1 MKIENRKARFD
12 YHIEEVFTAG
22 ISLLGTEVKSIKEGK
37 ASLVDSFC
45 FFTKE
50 SLIVKGMNVS
60 VKKNS
65 FQHEPLRERALLL
78 KRKELDRLEKGLQ
91 KGFTIIPL
99 QMYISKGW
107 IKVDIAL
114 VKGKKEWDKRQT
126 IKERETKREIK
137 SIENGNRS

>member
-45 FFTKE
+45 FFTKQ

-65 FQHEPLRERALLL
+65 FQHEPLRERTLLL
-78 KRKELDRLEKGLQ
+78 KRKELDKLQ
-91 KGFTIIPL
+91 KGLDKGYSIVPL
-99 QMYISKGW
+99 QMYVLEGW
-107 IKVDIAL
+107 IKIDIAL
-114 VKGKKEWDKRQT
+114 VRGKKEWDKRQT
-126 IKERETKREIK
+126 IKEREAKREIK
-137 SIENGNRS
+137 NL